1 MSSKPLD
8 SSLSWLALNSIPS
21 AVSIPSVNLPTYKP
35 LSTAARNATPVCL
48 RGASHS
54 LSDSLTRRRVASGFR
69 FRPCSW
75 VALLRFSG
83 ERASERGSMDATGAV
98 GVGGRDGE
106 CHAAQV
112 VGADGEMDAAAI
124 ERFAAAAGLQGRGL
138 SYAVVSILGPQGSG
152 TYLLQPRHPPLLL
165 LPPVSPFHSASGT
178 MCCGLRRPRWVS
190 RRRRSERIQSFRHS
204 VMSRMKFSRLCL
216 PSCQLFVGIDR

>member
-1 MSSKPLD
+1 MD
-8 SSLSWLALNSIPS
+8 
-21 AVSIPSVNLPTYKP
+21 
-35 LSTAARNATPVCL
+35 
-48 RGASHS
+48 
-54 LSDSLTRRRVASGFR
+54 
-69 FRPCSW
+69 
-75 VALLRFSG
+75 
-83 ERASERGSMDATGAV
+83 DATGAV

-165 LPPVSPFHSASGT
+165 LP
-178 MCCGLRRPRWVS
+178 
-190 RRRRSERIQSFRHS
+190 RS
-204 VMSRMKFSRLCL
+204 L
-216 PSCQLFVGIDR
+216 PSTLLLVQGAATCGVHAGFRADGVVNGFRVSDIQLCPG